1 MADLGLNFSNDRVV
15 GSLWGL
21 VTAALGSVYLQDAYS
36 LEASEG
42 SFCDVANGVVAQ
54 AESVEISQHRQTAFI
69 QASQVVVRQITGERN
84 RARDRKEDGNRGG
97 EKERGKK
104 MGGR

>member
-1 MADLGLNFSNDRVV
+1 M
-15 GSLWGL
+15 
-21 VTAALGSVYLQDAYS
+21 VTAALGSVHLQDAYG

-42 SFCDVANGVVAQ
+42 SFCDVADGVVAQ

-97 EKERGKK
+97 EKEREKKWVGGK
-104 MGGR
+104 GNVLCEVLEGDGSLAEL